1 MNKLYA
7 VGYQNNHKCPSKLG
21 AVLVVKKDAI
31 DKHHERER
39 ILGVEPILDR
49 TSGFTSYVHVD
60 DVLFYSSKL
69 SVVSE
74 AIAKSNFLNSKLEGI
89 KATAQF
95 QISTCLQE
103 LEDLFPSSQ
112 VAEE

>member
-1 MNKLYA
+1 MDKLYA
-7 VGYQNNHKCPSKLG
+7 IGYQNNHKCPSKLG
-21 AVLVVKKDAI
+21 AVLVVKKHAI
-31 DKHHERER
+31 PEHHVRER

-49 TSGFTSYVHVD
+49 SQGFTSYVHVD

-74 AIAKSNFLNSKLEGI
+74 AIEKSNFLNLKLEEI
-89 KATAQF
+89 KSTAQH
-95 QISTCLQE
+95 QITTCLKE
-103 LEDLFPSSQ
+103 LEDLFPSNK